1 MPTPRTVVLVVDDE
15 PLIRWSLGDDLRDQG
30 FHVLEASDADE
41 AIATIMGN
49 PEIEAIVT
57 DIDMP
62 GTMDGFRLAAFVRG
76 RWPSI
81 RIIVTSGNWTADNV
95 SVRCCERFV
104 AKPYDP
110 KVVARAIRETIAA
123 L

>member
-62 GTMDGFRLAAFVRG
+62 GTMDGLKLAAFVRE
-76 RWPSI
+76 RWPPI
-81 RIIVTSGNWTADNV
+81 RIIVTSGNWTASNITL
-95 SVRCCERFV
+95 RCYERFV
-104 AKPYDP
+104 PKPYDS
-110 KVVARAIRETIAA
+110 KVLAGAIRETIAA